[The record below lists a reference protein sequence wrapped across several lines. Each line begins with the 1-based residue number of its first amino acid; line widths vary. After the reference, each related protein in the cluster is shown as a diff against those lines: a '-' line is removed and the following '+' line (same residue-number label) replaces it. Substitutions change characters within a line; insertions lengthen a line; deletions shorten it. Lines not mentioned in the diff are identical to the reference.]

1 LRDLCLHL
9 LVAVGFLALAVAW
22 TFPLVLHLPTHLPGA
37 GIGDNSLFLWNFW
50 WMRTARSAGS
60 GFFHTSYLFAPV
72 GADLTLHTHT
82 ALPAFIGATVLG
94 GVSVATALNVT
105 TLASIAM
112 NGFCAYLLAWRAVR
126 DKGAA
131 ILAGIIFGTS
141 PYIAAHLNGHFNLT
155 TAWTIPLFAL
165 GVVDAVRG
173 SLKWAVFAG
182 IVLAA
187 TAYIDYYYVIYELVF
202 TCGVLLLTARRWSLD
217 VGTSPP
223 HKRWLVVLVGAIALD
238 AIVIVVI
245 AVTGGFVRQIGP
257 VLVIASDSFNARQAL
272 WLLIAIALW
281 VGFRPSVRAPRAVEW
296 SSARAA
302 IGLGVMFGVFPLGSA
317 PLLRNAFHVIASGQ
331 YVTQQYVWRNAPI
344 GIDVITL
351 LLGNPF
357 HALWGDASKHVYAQL
372 GIDLIESGAWLG
384 VAPVLLAA
392 VAVRGR
398 WDLPV
403 VRQWFILGSIFF
415 VWALGSHVHAA
426 GRNTGL
432 LVPEVLL
439 RYVPIAANARMPG
452 RAMVVVYLALAML
465 AAMSI
470 PRFGRRSALVC
481 SVCAVLVLADFWIAP
496 FPTASIECPA
506 IYRVLRDRPESGAV
520 AELPLGLGDG
530 LGALTP
536 FDDRVLVCQTIHGR
550 PLVGGVLA
558 RLPSNV
564 FATYRADPLIAAW
577 LRLSGAAANVAP
589 EATLPDGTLA
599 GERMAADDIMFV
611 MLNRRT
617 ASPQLRDY
625 VEHVLPVTML
635 AQDEERTLFAR
646 LDRSRIGD

>member
-1 LRDLCLHL
+1 LRDFCLHL
-9 LVAVGFLALAVAW
+9 LVAAGFLALAVMW
-22 TFPLVLHLPTHLPGA
+22 TFPLVLHLPTRLPGA

-50 WMRTARSAGS
+50 WMRTARTAGS
-60 GFFHTSYLFAPV
+60 SFFHTSYLLAPV

-94 GVSVATALNVT
+94 GFSVATALNVT

-165 GVVDAVRG
+165 GIVDAVRG

-187 TAYIDYYYVIYELVF
+187 TVYIDYYYVIYELVF
-202 TCGVLLLTARRWSLD
+202 ACGVLLITARRWSMG

-223 HKRWLVVLVGAIALD
+223 HRGWLVALFGAIALD

-257 VLVIASDSFNARQAL
+257 VLVIADDSFNAWQVL

-281 VGFRPSVRAPRAVEW
+281 VRFRPWVRAPRAVEW
-296 SSARAA
+296 SPARAA
-302 IGLGVMFGVFPLGSA
+302 TGLGVMLGVFLLGSA
-317 PLLRNAFHVIASGQ
+317 PLVRNAFHVIVSGQ

-357 HALWGDASKHVYAQL
+357 HALWGSFSRHIYAQL

-384 VAPVLLAA
+384 VAPCLLAA

-398 WDLPV
+398 RAHPV
-403 VRQWFILGSIFF
+403 VRQWFILGGIFF

-426 GRNTGL
+426 GHNSGL
-432 LVPEVLL
+432 LGPEVLL
-439 RYVPIAANARMPG
+439 RYVPIANNARMPG
-452 RAMVVVYLALAML
+452 RAMIVVYLALAML

-470 PRFGRRSALVC
+470 PQFGRRWPALVC
-481 SVCAVLVLADFWIAP
+481 SACAALVLADFWIAP
-496 FPTASIECPA
+496 FPTAPIECPA
-506 IYRVLRDRPESGAV
+506 IYRVLHDRPESGAV

-530 LGALTP
+530 FGALTP
-536 FDDRVLVCQTIHGR
+536 VDHRVLVCQTIHER

-564 FATYRADPLIAAW
+564 LATYRADPLIAAW
-577 LRLSGAAANVAP
+577 LRLSGATADVVAEAA
-589 EATLPDGTLA
+589 LPDVTLA
-599 GERMAADDIMFV
+599 GRRMAVDDIKFV

-625 VEHVLPVTML
+625 VEHVLPVTL
-635 AQDEERTLFAR
+635 LVQDEERTLFVR
-646 LDRSRIGD
+646 RE

>member
-1 LRDLCLHL
+1 
-9 LVAVGFLALAVAW
+9 VAVGFLALAVGW
-22 TFPLVLHLPTHLPGA
+22 TFPVVLHLPTHLPGA

-50 WMRTARSAGS
+50 WMRTARTAGRS
-60 GFFHTSYLFAPV
+60 FFHTSYLLAPT

-94 GVSVATALNVT
+94 GFSVATALNLT
-105 TLASIAM
+105 TLASVAM
-112 NGFCAYLLAWRAVR
+112 NGFCTYLLAWRVIR

-165 GVVDAVRG
+165 GIVDAVRG
-173 SLKWAVFAG
+173 SLKWAVFVG

-187 TAYIDYYYVIYELVF
+187 TAYIDYYYVVYELAF
-202 TCGVLLLTARRWSLD
+202 ACGVLLITARRWSLD

-223 HKRWLVVLVGAIALD
+223 HWGWFVALVGAIALD
-238 AIVIVVI
+238 VI
-245 AVTGGFVRQIGP
+245 AILVIGVTGGFVRQIGP
-257 VLVIASDSFNARQAL
+257 VLVIANDSFNAWQVL

-281 VGFRPSVRAPRAVEW
+281 VRFRPRVHAPRAVDW

-302 IGLGVMFGVFPLGSA
+302 TGVTVMFGVFLLGGA
-317 PLLRNAFHVIASGQ
+317 PLLQHAFHVIVSGQ
-331 YVTQQYVWRNAPI
+331 YVTQHYVWRNAPI
-344 GIDVITL
+344 GIDGLTL

-357 HALWGDASKHVYAQL
+357 HAVWGDASRRIYAQF

-384 VAPVLLAA
+384 VAPCLLTA
-392 VAVRGR
+392 VAVRRR
-398 WDLPV
+398 WAHPV
-403 VRQWFILGSIFF
+403 VRQWFLLGSIFL

-426 GRNTGL
+426 GHNTGL
-432 LVPEVLL
+432 LAPEVIL

-470 PRFGRRSALVC
+470 SQFGRRPALVC
-481 SVCAVLVLADFWIAP
+481 SVCAALVLADFWIAP
-496 FPTASIECPA
+496 FPTVSIECPA
-506 IYRVLRDRPESGAV
+506 IYQVLRDRPESGAV

-530 LGALTP
+530 FGALTP
-536 FDDRVLVCQTIHGR
+536 VDHRVLVCQTIHER

-564 FATYRADPLIAAW
+564 LISYRADPLIAAW
-577 LRLSGAAANVAP
+577 LRLSGATTGVVPDGA
-589 EATLPDGTLA
+589 LPDATLA
-599 GERMAADDIMFV
+599 GQRMVTDDIAFV

-617 ASPQLRDY
+617 ASPQLHDY
-625 VEHVLPVTML
+625 VEHVMPVTRL
-635 AQDEERTLFAR
+635 AQDEERTLFVR